1 MPTSSVGVTDQ
12 PTGSEVAAQSFTEDT
27 LTKYIQRVAEDRRLA
42 NPDKKH
48 MLSIGGAT
56 GLPGVAVAGTNIA
69 GLRKLAANPD
79 VYITRIEMVQYNGA
93 AGLAVPVQI
102 KRATT
107 VAGGTLLAWVADT
120 VEIDTGSVVPTLEVR
135 TGAVTGT
142 EATNALLTFLFMAGV
157 PGIGSGHISNQ
168 WIAQDRSEW
177 IRLTGDEGI
186 VFDTPL
192 AADIDNRYW
201 INLIWVEV

>member
-1 MPTSSVGVTDQ
+1 MPTAAIGVTDQ
-12 PTGSEVAAQSFTEDT
+12 AAGAEVAAQSFTEDA

-48 MLSIGGAT
+48 MLSIGGIG

-79 VYITRIEMVQYNGA
+79 VYITRMEMVQYNGA

-102 KRATT
+102 RRATT
-107 VAGGTLLAWVADT
+107 VAGGTLLTFVGNTELDTAAAVA
-120 VEIDTGSVVPTLEVR
+120 TLEVR

-142 EATNALLTFLFMAGV
+142 EAANPLYTFQFIAGV
-157 PGIGSGHISNQ
+157 PGIGTGHISNQ

-186 VFDTPL
+186 IFDMPVV
-192 AADIDNRYW
+192 ADIDNRYW

>member
-1 MPTSSVGVTDQ
+1 MPTAAIGVTDQ
-12 PTGSEVAAQSFTEDT
+12 PTGSEVATQSFTEDA

-48 MLSIGGAT
+48 MLSIGGTT

-69 GLRKLAANPD
+69 GLRKLAANAD
-79 VYITRIEMVQYNGA
+79 VYITRVEMVQYNGA
-93 AGLAVPVQI
+93 AGLAVPVQM
-102 KRATT
+102 KRAAT
-107 VAGGTLLAWVADT
+107 VAGGALLSFVGNTELDTAATVA
-120 VEIDTGSVVPTLEVR
+120 TLEVR

-142 EATNALLTFLFMAGV
+142 EAANALYTFSFMAGI
-157 PGIGSGHISNQ
+157 PGLGSGHVSNQ

-186 VFDTPL
+186 IFDTPI

>member
-1 MPTSSVGVTDQ
+1 MPTAAIGVTDQ
-12 PTGSEVAAQSFTEDT
+12 AAGAEVAAQSFTEDAI
-27 LTKYIQRVAEDRRLA
+27 TKYIQRVAEDRRLA

-79 VYITRIEMVQYNGA
+79 VYITRVEMVQYNVA
-93 AGLAVPVQI
+93 AGLAVPVQM

-107 VAGGTLLAWVADT
+107 VAGGTLLTFTGNTELDTAAVVA
-120 VEIDTGSVVPTLEVR
+120 TLNVR

-142 EATNALLTFLFMAGV
+142 EAANALYTFLFMSGI
-157 PGIGSGHISNQ
+157 PGIGSGHVSNQ

-186 VFDTPL
+186 IFDTPI
-192 AADIDNRYW
+192 AADADNRYW